1 MVTKQIDPLHK
12 KVLNVSV
19 PNTMASKYIQKNKN
33 KKQNKMTEFGISTIV
48 MGNLNVTLQRER
60 MKR

>member
-12 KVLNVSV
+12 KVLNISV

-33 KKQNKMTEFGISTIV
+33 KKQNREFGTSTIV
-48 MGNLNVTLQRER
+48 RGNLNISLQRKR